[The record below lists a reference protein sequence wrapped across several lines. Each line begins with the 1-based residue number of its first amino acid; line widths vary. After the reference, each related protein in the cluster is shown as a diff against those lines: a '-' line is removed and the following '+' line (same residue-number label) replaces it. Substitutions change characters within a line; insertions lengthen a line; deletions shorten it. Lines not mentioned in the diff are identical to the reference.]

1 MTIPS
6 TISRPVWSIGGVGI
20 GAGGTVG
27 TAGFGLRRVES
38 NTYATS
44 RAIMKMRAIIA
55 VELQG

>member
-27 TAGFGLRRVES
+27 TAGFNLRVES